1 LLFVWVLDFNPWRT
15 LVGLV
20 TPKKTSLLLP
30 FKRSGSASESTEA
43 GVIPPNPQFSH
54 PVRNAHSVPIRRR
67 QLGVSRESIRPG
79 KLLPKQLATGNF
91 LTNLEICEKVRLR
104 PRPLSGDDLFTGWR
118 WWRWRRGRRGTTGRN
133 PKRGSGQS
141 H

>member
-1 LLFVWVLDFNPWRT
+1 MWVLDFNPWRT

-91 LTNLEICEKVRLR
+91 LTNLEICEKVTCGRL
-104 PRPLSGDDLFTGWR
+104 L
-118 WWRWRRGRRGTTGRN
+118 GRQLAGANAFAAN
-133 PKRGSGQS
+133 PDPALLDRHAVRIS
-141 H
+141 HGA